1 MATATEGVA
10 IVVGS
15 GPNGLAAA
23 HVLNAAGYDVTVYEA
38 NDVLGGGA
46 QASEPLIAGTV
57 QDHCAAVHP
66 LALVSPSLAEIAP
79 EVRWAR
85 APIECAH
92 PLEGGGAAFLYQ
104 SVEMT
109 AHDLGRG
116 GGAWRRMFGHPSRR
130 FDDLVQDLFA
140 PPMHVPKH
148 PFLFARFG
156 LVAATPPSVIARLL
170 RTEAAGALYAGVAAH
185 AFQPFSRPFS
195 GAVAA
200 ALLTAAHGVG
210 WPVVVGGTSRLTE
223 GIVASLRSRGV
234 RFITGCRVRD
244 RADLPP
250 HDLLLL
256 DVHPEQVEGIVG
268 SALPLRRR
276 KRLRRF
282 RNGPSAFK
290 VDFVVDGGVPWEHA
304 TVSRAGT
311 VHVGGSASEIA
322 RAERQIARGRMP
334 DRPFVLVGQQ
344 DVADPGRR
352 SGELA
357 PVYAY
362 AHVPHDYTGDATE
375 LIIQQ
380 IERFAPGFRQR
391 IVAQR
396 SHAPQ
401 ALAGANANFVG
412 GDILTGAKN
421 VWQLLFGAAVPLSPY
436 DVGIPGVYLCSAA
449 TPPGPGVHG
458 MCGYNAAQH
467 ALTVV
472 ARARRRS
479 SPSF

>member
-1 MATATEGVA
+1 MITVTEGVA

-46 QASEPLIAGTV
+46 RASEPLIPGVV

-66 LALVSPSLAEIAP
+66 LALVSPYLAEMAP
-79 EVRWAR
+79 AVQWGR

-92 PLEGGGAAFLYQ
+92 PLDHGRAAFLHQ

-109 AHDLGRG
+109 AHGLGAG
-116 GGAWRRMFGHPSRR
+116 GGAWRRMFGGPSRR
-130 FDDLVQDLFA
+130 FDDLAQDLFA
-140 PPMHVPKH
+140 PPVHMPKR

-156 LVAATPPSVIARLL
+156 MVAAAPPNAIARLL
-170 RTEAAGALYAGVAAH
+170 RSESAGALYAGIAAH
-185 AFQPFSRPFS
+185 AFQPFSRPFA

-210 WPVVVGGTSRLTE
+210 WPVVVGGTSELTDA
-223 GIVASLRSRGV
+223 IVDSLRSRGV
-234 RFITGCRVRD
+234 RFVAGHRVTN

-256 DVHPEQVEGIVG
+256 DVHPAQVRGIVG
-268 SALPLRRR
+268 KALPRRNR
-276 KRLRRF
+276 RRLRRF
-282 RNGPSAFK
+282 RSGPSAFK
-290 VDFVVDGGVPWEHA
+290 VDFVVDGGVPWEHPM
-304 TVSRAGT
+304 VSRAGT

-322 RAERQIARGRMP
+322 SAEAEIARGRMP
-334 DRPFVLVGQQ
+334 ERPFVLVGQQ
-344 DVADPGRR
+344 DVADPTRR
-352 SGELA
+352 AGDLA

-362 AHVPHDYTGDATE
+362 AHVPHGHTGDATE
-375 LIIQQ
+375 AIIQQ
-380 IERFAPGFRQR
+380 IERFAPGFRER

-396 SHAPQ
+396 SYSTADVASENP
-401 ALAGANANFVG
+401 NFVG
-412 GDILTGAKN
+412 GDILTGAKTMQ
-421 VWQLLFGAAVPLSPY
+421 QLLLGPAARMSPY
-436 DVGIPGVYLCSAA
+436 DVGVAGVYLCSAA

-467 ALTVV
+467 ALAVV
-472 ARARRRS
+472 ARSRPRAS
-479 SPSF
+479 A

>member
-1 MATATEGVA
+1 MVTTTEGIA

-46 QASEPLIAGTV
+46 RASEPLIPGVV

-66 LALVSPSLAEIAP
+66 LALISPSLAEIAP
-79 EVRWAR
+79 NVQWAR

-92 PLEGGGAAFLYQ
+92 PLEGGGAALLHQ

-109 AHDLGRG
+109 AHGLSSGGR
-116 GGAWRRMFGHPSRR
+116 AWRRLFGRPSRR
-130 FDDLVQDLFA
+130 FDVLAEDLFA
-140 PPMHVPKH
+140 PPVHMPKH
-148 PFLFARFG
+148 PLLFARFG
-156 LVAATPPSVIARLL
+156 LIAAAPPSLIARLL
-170 RTEAAGALYAGVAAH
+170 HSESAGALYAGIAAH

-210 WPVVVGGTSRLTE
+210 WPVVVGGTSKLTDA
-223 GIVASLRSRGV
+223 IVDSLRSRGV
-234 RFITGCRVRD
+234 RFVTGCRVRD
-244 RADLPP
+244 RAELPP
-250 HDLLLL
+250 HDVLLL
-256 DVHPEQVEGIVG
+256 DVHPQQVEGIVG
-268 SALPLRRR
+268 GALPPRR
-276 KRLRRF
+276 KRRLRRF

-322 RAERQIARGRMP
+322 RAEREIARGRMP
-334 DRPFVLVGQQ
+334 EQPFVLVGQQ
-344 DVADPGRR
+344 DVADPSRR
-352 SGELA
+352 SGDLA

-362 AHVPHDYTGDATE
+362 AHVPHGYTGDATE
-375 LIIQQ
+375 VIIQQ

-396 SHAPQ
+396 SYPTMD
-401 ALAGANANFVG
+401 LARENPNFVG

-421 VWQLLFGAAVPLSPY
+421 VWQLLFGPAAPLAPY
-436 DVGIPGVYLCSAA
+436 DVGVPGVYLCSAA

-458 MCGYNAAQH
+458 MCGYNAAH
-467 ALTVV
+467 RALAV
-472 ARARRRS
+472 ARSRRRTTVAL
-479 SPSF
+479 

>member
-1 MATATEGVA
+1 MLTASQGVA

-46 QASEPLIAGTV
+46 RASEPLIPGVV

-66 LALVSPSLAEIAP
+66 LALISPSLAEIAP
-79 EVRWAR
+79 NVQWAR

-92 PLEGGGAAFLYQ
+92 PLEGGGAALLHQ

-109 AHDLGRG
+109 AHGLSRG
-116 GGAWRRMFGHPSRR
+116 GRAWRRMFGRPSRR
-130 FDDLVQDLFA
+130 FDILAEDLFA
-140 PPMHVPKH
+140 PPVHMPKH

-156 LVAATPPSVIARLL
+156 LIAAAPPSVIARLL
-170 RTEAAGALYAGVAAH
+170 RSESARALYAGIAAH

-210 WPVVVGGTSRLTE
+210 WPVVVGGTSKLTDA
-223 GIVASLRSRGV
+223 IVDSLRSRGV
-234 RFITGCRVRD
+234 RFVTGCRVRD
-244 RADLPP
+244 RAELPP
-250 HDLLLL
+250 HDVLLL

-268 SALPLRRR
+268 GALPPRRK

-322 RAERQIARGRMP
+322 RAEREIARGRMP
-334 DRPFVLVGQQ
+334 DQPFVLVGQQ
-344 DVADPGRR
+344 DVADPSRR
-352 SGELA
+352 RGELA

-362 AHVPHDYTGDATE
+362 AHVPHGYTGDATE
-375 LIIQQ
+375 VIIQQ

-391 IVAQR
+391 IMAQR
-396 SHAPQ
+396 SYPTMD
-401 ALAGANANFVG
+401 LARENPNFVG

-421 VWQLLFGAAVPLSPY
+421 VWQLLFGPAAPLAPY
-436 DVGIPGVYLCSAA
+436 DVGVPGVYLCSAA

-458 MCGYNAAQH
+458 MCGYNAAH
-467 ALTVV
+467 RALAV
-472 ARARRRS
+472 ARSRRRTTVAL
-479 SPSF
+479 